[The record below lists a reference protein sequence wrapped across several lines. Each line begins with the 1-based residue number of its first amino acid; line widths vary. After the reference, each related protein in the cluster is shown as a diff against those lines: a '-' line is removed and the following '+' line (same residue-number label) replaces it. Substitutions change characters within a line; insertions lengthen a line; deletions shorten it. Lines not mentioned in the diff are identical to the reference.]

1 MAIEIRPLGADE
13 LPAFV
18 GAMSVPFGFDAKPE
32 WIERFKNR
40 FELPRLRAA
49 VDGGKIVGTLGTLS
63 CQLTVPGGSI
73 PMAGTSAVSVAP
85 THRRQGIL
93 RAFMADHFAEL
104 HRNGEAVAALWASE
118 SSIYGRFGY
127 GPASKLARV
136 KLERAH
142 ARMAQPVALPG
153 AMQLLNREEALAAF
167 PEVYDKVVANR
178 PGMFHRS
185 PRWWEHRVLSDPE
198 EMRDGAT
205 AQRRVLHVRDA
216 APVGYVI
223 YRTRQNRE
231 RQMNEVIVVELLGVD
246 AEAEKSLWQ
255 HIFGIDLITAIDYWN
270 QPVDSPLVWW
280 LVDSRRLERRIVDGL
295 WLRPIDVTKALVAR
309 TYSHPGSLLFK
320 VTDELCPW
328 NEGTYELEVG
338 EDSHAQCRRVAS
350 AAQVEMSSFGLG
362 ALYLGGHRFQDLARA
377 GIVKGSADA
386 IRRADVMFASDRV
399 PWCQE
404 IF

>member
-1 MAIEIRPLGADE
+1 MAIEIRPIAADE

-18 GAMSVPFGFDAKPE
+18 CAMSVPFGFDAKPE
-32 WIERFKNR
+32 LIERFKNR
-40 FELPRLRAA
+40 FELARLRAA

-73 PMAGTSAVSVAP
+73 RMAGTCAVSVAP

-104 HRNGEAVAALWASE
+104 HRDGEAVAALWASE

-127 GPASKLARV
+127 GPASELARV
-136 KLERAH
+136 KLEKAH
-142 ARMAQPVALPG
+142 AAMAQPVALHG
-153 AMQLLNREEALAAF
+153 TMQLLNRAEALAAL

-178 PGMFHRS
+178 PGMFRRT
-185 PRWWEHRVLSDPE
+185 PRWWEHRALGDYE
-198 EMRDGAT
+198 ELRDGAT
-205 AQRRVLHVRDA
+205 AHRRVLHVRDA
-216 APVGYVI
+216 APVGYAI

-231 RQMNEVIVVELLGVD
+231 RQVNEAIVVELLGID
-246 AEAEKSLWQ
+246 AQAEKALWQ
-255 HIFGIDLITAIDYWN
+255 HIFGTDLITAIDYWN

-309 TYSHPGSLLFK
+309 TYSRPGSLLFK
-320 VTDELCPW
+320 LTDELCPW
-328 NEGTYELEVG
+328 NEGTYELDVG
-338 EDSHAQCRRVAS
+338 EDGHAQCRRS
-350 AAQVEMSSFGLG
+350 ERAAQIELSSYGLG
-362 ALYLGGHRFQDLARA
+362 ALYLGGHRFHDLALA
-377 GIVKGSADA
+377 GIIKGNCDA
-386 IRRADVMFASDRV
+386 LRRADGMFASDRL

-404 IF
+404 LF